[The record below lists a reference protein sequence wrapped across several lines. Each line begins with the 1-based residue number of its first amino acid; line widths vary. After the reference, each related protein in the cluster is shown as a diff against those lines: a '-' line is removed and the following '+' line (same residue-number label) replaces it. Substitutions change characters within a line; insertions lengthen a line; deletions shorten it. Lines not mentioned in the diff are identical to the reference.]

1 MSCGTPNFHVSVS
14 ALFCNFTSK
23 ELNHSYNTSLT
34 PLEEFD
40 SLTAR
45 CLSPNHHPTTTM
57 LDVGYEV
64 FVLVC
69 CVWFH
74 QMHCFA

>member
-1 MSCGTPNFHVSVS
+1 MSCGTPNFHVYVS

-23 ELNHSYNTSLT
+23 ELHHSYNTSLT

-45 CLSPNHHPTTTM
+45 CLNPNHHPTTTM
-57 LDVGYEV
+57 LDVGTKC
-64 FVLVC
+64 LC
-69 CVWFH
+69 
-74 QMHCFA
+74 